1 TDPWVHRYIF
11 PNGALPSVRQLGAAI
26 EPWLVLEDW
35 HCFGPDYD
43 RTLQAWWRR
52 FDAAWPQLKGGQYD
66 QRFYRMWKFY
76 LHLFMGYFRSRRGQL
91 WQLVLSRP
99 GRHAIYRAAR

>member
-1 TDPWVHRYIF
+1 V
-11 PNGALPSVRQLGAAI
+11 GAAL
-26 EPWLVLEDW
+26 EPRLVLEDW
-35 HCFGPDYD
+35 HCFGLDYD
-43 RTLQAWWRR
+43 RTLQAWWAN
-52 FDAAWPQLKGGQYD
+52 FDAAWPSLKGTKYD

-99 GRHAIYRAAR
+99 TRSGVYRAPR